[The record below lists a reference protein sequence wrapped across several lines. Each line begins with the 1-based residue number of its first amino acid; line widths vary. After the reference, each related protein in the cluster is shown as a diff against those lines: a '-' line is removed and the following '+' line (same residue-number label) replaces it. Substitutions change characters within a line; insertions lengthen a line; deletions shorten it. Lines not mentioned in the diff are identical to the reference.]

1 MLESLVLK
9 NRSTEV
15 IIIPPSSSTMNDCA
29 RGSYQPICLVSVL
42 VEFVNTLSS
51 LTVSR
56 TISAFLIAR
65 MFSLTVCNVPVALY
79 STSADEST
87 VPGVL
92 SFEALVV
99 NLIVLVPVD
108 QRGLESILGDGI

>member
-1 MLESLVLK
+1 
-9 NRSTEV
+9 
-15 IIIPPSSSTMNDCA
+15 MNDCA
-29 RGSYQPICLVSVL
+29 RGSYQPICLVSDL
-42 VEFVNTLSS
+42 VELIILSS

-79 STSADEST
+79 SASADEST

-92 SFEALVV
+92 SFAALVV
-99 NLIVLVPVD
+99 NLTVLVPVA
-108 QRGLESILGDGI
+108 QRGLESILGDGM